1 MASFIV
7 PFYIYIYKNVQPIES
22 LSFFLLPNKYRLLE
36 FCSYKFSYNFHHLN
50 VISGYSDL
58 DEHIIR
64 CVTAIII
71 KMFTNDEK
79 LVQHQISVRS
89 NSSNLSIVEKPI
101 KGFSEL
107 HHCCGAEWD
116 INLGFSLCV
125 VCTPRQFL

>member
-7 PFYIYIYKNVQPIES
+7 PFYTYIYKNVQPNES
-22 LSFFLLPNKYRLLE
+22 ASFLLLPNKYRLLG

-50 VISGYSDL
+50 LTLGYSDL
-58 DEHIIR
+58 YVYLQYMIR
-64 CVTAIII
+64 CVTAILI

-89 NSSNLSIVEKPI
+89 NSSNLSIVEKLI

-107 HHCCGAEWD
+107 HYCCGAEWD

-125 VCTPRQFL
+125 FCTS

>member
-22 LSFFLLPNKYRLLE
+22 SSFFLLPNKYRLLE
-36 FCSYKFSYNFHHLN
+36 FCSYKLSYHFHHLN
-50 VISGYSDL
+50 LILGFSYL
-58 DEHIIR
+58 DVR
-64 CVTAIII
+64 AILN

-79 LVQHQISVRS
+79 LVQHQISVRG
-89 NSSNLSIVEKPI
+89 NSSNLSIVEKLI

-107 HHCCGAEWD
+107 HYCCGAEWD

-125 VCTPRQFL
+125 FCTS